1 MDIKYMNE
9 ALKEA
14 EKGYKK
20 GEVPIGAVVVYKSK
34 IIGRG
39 YNQKEKT
46 QNPSK
51 HAEMIAIEQA
61 SRKLKSWRLSDC
73 DLYVTVEPCLMCSG
87 LIIQSRIKKLIYG
100 APNEK
105 YGSIESINE
114 VLNNPKN
121 NHIVE
126 VKSGILK
133 EESAKLLK
141 SFFKDQR

>member
-14 EKGYKK
+14 ENGYKK

-87 LIIQSRIKKLIYG
+87 LIIQSRIQKLIYG